1 MKYKT
6 HLNMACNPDWLERLH
21 LMAGGKRK
29 RAGYVRDVID
39 ILYTDKYL
47 RDLIYQKRMV
57 KNERSK

>member
-6 HLNMACNPDWLERLH
+6 HLTMACTPDWLERLH

-39 ILYTDKYL
+39 ILYTDKWL
-47 RDLIYQKRMV
+47 RDLIYQKRQV
-57 KNERSK
+57 INERSK